1 MNLSFSIDTS
11 QLDQLARF
19 TSAVRGNLNN
29 DLAKAMTLA
38 AYDARDYLKNVTPR
52 YVDKPTKWTTN
63 SMFVEKA
70 KPGDLSA
77 RFGFKDTAVKGTAAA
92 KYLQPMVGG
101 GRRSEKRSEAA
112 MQAKGV
118 LRAGEYIVP
127 AESRPGGGVYPLKL
141 NQYGNVPGP
150 TMVRIL
156 SRIGGLREQGATQ
169 NVSGSRRSQRKRNQ
183 SDFFVGTPGGLPRG
197 IYARV
202 GARSARGGPPRGFH
216 TIFHITRQ
224 PRYEPQFPVQD
235 ILAKKFGEKFPSI
248 FERLVFKQR

>member
-1 MNLSFSIDTS
+1 VNLSFSIDTS

-52 YVDKPTKWTTN
+52 YIDKPTKWTTN

-127 AESRPGGGVYPLKL
+127 AESRPNGGVYPLKL

-248 FERLVFKQR
+248 FERLVFGSR